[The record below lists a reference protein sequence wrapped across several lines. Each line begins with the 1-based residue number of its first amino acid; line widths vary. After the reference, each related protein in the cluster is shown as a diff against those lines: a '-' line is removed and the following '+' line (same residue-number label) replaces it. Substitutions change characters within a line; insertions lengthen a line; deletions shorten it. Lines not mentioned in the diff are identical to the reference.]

1 MTQEQYLR
9 SRIADI
15 EEILQKR
22 HLPPRYRKNQ
32 QHALLYYR
40 MDLERVCPPSDIIRP
55 QKP

>member
-9 SRIADI
+9 SRIADL
-15 EEILQKR
+15 EAILQKR

-40 MDLERVCPPSDIIRP
+40 MDLERLCPPDELMRRP
-55 QKP
+55 

>member
-15 EEILQKR
+15 EAILQKR
-22 HLPPRYRKNQ
+22 HLPSRYRKNQ

-40 MDLERVCPPSDIIRP
+40 MDLERVCPPSDITRP